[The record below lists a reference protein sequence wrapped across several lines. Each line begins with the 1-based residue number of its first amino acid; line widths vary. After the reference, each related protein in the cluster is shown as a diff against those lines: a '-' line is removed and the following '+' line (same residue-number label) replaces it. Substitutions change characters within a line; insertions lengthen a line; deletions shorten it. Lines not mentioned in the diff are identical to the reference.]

1 MRVLMATMQLDIG
14 GAETHIV
21 ELSKA
26 LARRGVEVFV
36 ASNGGAYVR
45 ELGEAGITHFE
56 VALHN
61 KEIRSL
67 VSAYKKL
74 ERIILDYKI
83 DVVHAHARI
92 PGFLCGL
99 LEKKH
104 KFRFVT
110 TAHWVFNTKFHL
122 NLLSNWGSR

>member
-36 ASNGGAYVR
+36 ASKGGAYVK
-45 ELGEAGITHFE
+45 ELEEAGIKHFE

-61 KEIRSL
+61 KRIGSL
-67 VSAYKKL
+67 TGAYKKL

-99 LEKKH
+99 LQKKH
-104 KFRFVT
+104 GFRFVT
-110 TAHWVFNTKFHL
+110 TAHWVFDTRFPF
-122 NLLSNWGSR
+122 LLR